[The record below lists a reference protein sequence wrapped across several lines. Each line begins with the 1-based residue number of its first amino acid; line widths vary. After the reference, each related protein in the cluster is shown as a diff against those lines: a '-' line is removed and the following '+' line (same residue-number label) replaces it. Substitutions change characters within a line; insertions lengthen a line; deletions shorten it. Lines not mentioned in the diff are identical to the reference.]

1 MSELQVVG
9 SGKPQSPVSLAT
21 RSASLDSLDSS
32 ASEDEEPNAQVYV
45 YNLCTCSVQVPMVHL
60 QKSTGIHY

>member
-45 YNLCTCSVQVPMVHL
+45 YNLCTSSYGA
-60 QKSTGIHY
+60 STEIHWHPLLT